1 MPIGGKLHFKG
12 VTKKSRKKK
21 MREAEQPPSTAT
33 SSQLSAPSRSLDPF
47 GGTGKIKTSGV
58 VVMGDDTD
66 FASEIK
72 VGDSIVASVVD
83 RFRNTETSEE
93 RRVNMVLGKTS
104 INIEAPFSCDL
115 VQLTSFFV
123 QPKPPDAEQ
132 IRAAEEEKRR
142 QSEED
147 KLSSSILT
155 YKVLRN
161 PGQGPWSSWK
171 TVTER
176 VEGMTRED
184 MLDIRAKNK
193 ADRYCK

>member
-1 MPIGGKLHFKG
+1 MEQNGANSVQDAAKCHR
-12 VTKKSRKKK
+12 SD
-21 MREAEQPPSTAT
+21 AERSNALLTAG
-33 SSQLSAPSRSLDPF
+33 LSLPVMAR
-47 GGTGKIKTSGV
+47 V
-58 VVMGDDTD
+58 VVQWPR
-66 FASEIK
+66 SE
-72 VGDSIVASVVD
+72 AA
-83 RFRNTETSEE
+83 FRE
-93 RRVNMVLGKTS
+93 VFG
-104 INIEAPFSCDL
+104 
-115 VQLTSFFV
+115 
-123 QPKPPDAEQ
+123 
-132 IRAAEEEKRR
+132 R